1 MSIFSSSVN
10 LISALLLK
18 KRRWLRVIYYGAVTF
33 IIGFLLLAMI
43 GIYGS
48 LTGSKGPFWRIS
60 EICGYIAVVL
70 LIVATIIRSA
80 AGRGTR
86 YDPEPSDIIVSPVYK
101 DYDINIF
108 HKN

>member
-1 MSIFSSSVN
+1 M
-10 LISALLLK
+10 LLK
-18 KRRWLRVIYYGAVTF
+18 NRRWLRVIYYGAVTF
-33 IIGFLLLAMI
+33 IIGFLLVAVI
-43 GIYGS
+43 GIYGT
-48 LTGSKGPFWRIS
+48 LAGFKGSFWRIS

-70 LIVATIIRSA
+70 LIVAIIILSA

-86 YDPEPSDIIVSPVYK
+86 YAPEPSDIIVSPVYK

>member
-1 MSIFSSSVN
+1 M
-10 LISALLLK
+10 
-18 KRRWLRVIYYGAVTF
+18 
-33 IIGFLLLAMI
+33 GFLLVALI

-48 LTGSKGPFWRIS
+48 LTGSKGAFWRIS

-70 LIVATIIRSA
+70 LIVAIIIRSA
-80 AGRGTR
+80 TGRKTR
-86 YDPEPSDIIVSPVYK
+86 YDPEPSDIIISPVYK

>member
-1 MSIFSSSVN
+1 M
-10 LISALLLK
+10 L
-18 KRRWLRVIYYGAVTF
+18 
-33 IIGFLLLAMI
+33 IIGFLLVALI

-48 LTGSKGPFWRIS
+48 LTGFKGPFWRIS
-60 EICGYIAVVL
+60 EICGYIAVVF
-70 LIVATIIRSA
+70 LIVAIILQSA

>member
-1 MSIFSSSVN
+1 M
-10 LISALLLK
+10 
-18 KRRWLRVIYYGAVTF
+18 LRVIYYGTAAF
-33 IIGFLLLAMI
+33 IMVFLLVAMI
-43 GIYGS
+43 GIYES
-48 LTGSKGPFWRIS
+48 LTGFKGSFWRIS

-108 HKN
+108 HKK

>member
-1 MSIFSSSVN
+1 MSNSRN
-10 LISALLLK
+10 LRAALLLK
-18 KRRWLRVIYYGAVTF
+18 KRRWLRVLYYGTAAF
-33 IIGFLLLAMI
+33 IMGFLLVAMI

-48 LTGSKGPFWRIS
+48 LSGFKGPFWRIS

-70 LIVATIIRSA
+70 LIVAIIIRSA
-80 AGRGTR
+80 AERETR

-101 DYDINIF
+101 DYDINVF

>member
-1 MSIFSSSVN
+1 MSNSRNLSS
-10 LISALLLK
+10 AWLLK
-18 KRRWLRVIYYGAVTF
+18 KRQWLRVFYCCAVIFTA
-33 IIGFLLLAMI
+33 LI

-48 LTGSKGPFWRIS
+48 LTGSKGLFWRIS
-60 EICGYIAVVL
+60 EICGYIAVGS